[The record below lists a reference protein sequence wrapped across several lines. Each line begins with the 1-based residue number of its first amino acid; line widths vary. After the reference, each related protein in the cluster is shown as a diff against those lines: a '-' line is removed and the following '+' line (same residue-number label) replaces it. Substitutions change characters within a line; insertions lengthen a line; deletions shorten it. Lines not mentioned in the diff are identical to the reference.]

1 MNIQEQ
7 IKQQEEE
14 FDELGAIFS
23 FPHTAVNARAEIP
36 QRDGFPM
43 IYNGMYVTHDIKL
56 WHRNS
61 IKSILEG
68 LVEREKKVSKDNR
81 LPKKLPNPFYPKEG
95 EPFFK
100 MEGNINFMEGYD
112 LKSNDTI
119 SHLQSLIKE
128 L

>member
-68 LVEREKKVSKDNR
+68 LVEREKET
-81 LPKKLPNPFYPKEG
+81 KKPILAPESDEKGIWTINEVRKE
-95 EPFFK
+95 FNK
-100 MEGNINFMEGYD
+100 A
-112 LKSNDTI
+112 KQDTI

>member
-7 IKQQEEE
+7 IEKSEEE

-23 FPHTAVNARAEIP
+23 FPHTAVNAKAEIP

-43 IYNGMYVTHDIKL
+43 LYNGMYITHDIKS

-68 LVEREKKVSKDNR
+68 LVARNR
-81 LPKKLPNPFYPKEG
+81 KICEENVKTYGTDKWNS
-95 EPFFK
+95 
-100 MEGNINFMEGYD
+100 D
-112 LKSNDTI
+112 LEEQTDY
-119 SHLQSLIKE
+119 LQSLIKS
-128 L
+128 LDK